1 VTTLRRATPADAALL
16 ARHRAAVWIEVGDFA
31 ADTMA
36 AQEPVWTAYLRDAL
50 AEERY
55 VAWIAVD
62 DGDAIV
68 GSGAVLI
75 GRAIP
80 RPGSPSDL
88 TGRVHSVYIE
98 PHARRRG
105 IARAIMAAVLEYA
118 REHDLISLT
127 LHPSDEGRQL
137 YTSLGFVPADEMVL
151 RLTPT

>member
-16 ARHRAAVWIEVGDFA
+16 AGHRAAVWIEVGDFA
-31 ADTMA
+31 PDVMA
-36 AQEPVWTAYLRDAL
+36 TQEPVWTAYLRDAL

-55 VAWIAVD
+55 VAWIALD
-62 DGDAIV
+62 DAGAIV

-80 RPGSPSDL
+80 RPGHASDL

-105 IARAIMAAVLEYA
+105 IARAIMAEVLDYA
-118 REHDLISLT
+118 REHGLISLT
-127 LHPSDEGRQL
+127 LHPSDEARPL
-137 YTSLGFVPADEMVL
+137 YAALGFEAADEMVL
-151 RLTPT
+151 RLSAL